1 MSDLRRQWNE
11 SCLAA
16 GIPSLSTETCAMI
29 LAVVYVADSD
39 ENIVMNLKL
48 KADIDYIQKR
58 FNIIGGYIPDS
69 DFIQITKGFVM
80 AIQGNFIE
88 YGDYPQFVK
97 DLFKEYYNI
106 ELRKP
111 CISK

>member
-1 MSDLRRQWNE
+1 
-11 SCLAA
+11 
-16 GIPSLSTETCAMI
+16 MI

-48 KADIDYIQKR
+48 QADIYFIQKR
-58 FNIIGGYIPDS
+58 FNITGGYIPDR

-80 AIQGNFIE
+80 AIEGNFIE
-88 YGDYPQFVK
+88 YGDYPQFVR
-97 DLFKEYYNI
+97 DFFKEYYNI

-111 CISK
+111 CI

>member
-1 MSDLRRQWNE
+1 MSDLRKQWNE

-16 GIPSLSTETCAMI
+16 DIPSLSTETCAMI
-29 LAVVYVADSD
+29 LAVVYVAGND

-58 FNIIGGYIPDS
+58 FHFAGGYTPDYYLCEA
-69 DFIQITKGFVM
+69 TKGFIM
-80 AIQGNFIE
+80 CLEGNFIE

-97 DLFKEYYNI
+97 DFFKEYYNI